1 MCFLI
6 LATGLFPTISTA
18 DVKRVH
24 VIPVNK
30 TVENG
35 LLSFLNRSIEDA
47 ENDGADLIILD
58 IDTPGGAVDAASE
71 IAKSLTSTPIPTAAF
86 VDKKALSAGAYIAL
100 NADQIYMTPGSTMG
114 SAAVIDQH
122 GNAAGK
128 KLSPTGYRL

>member
-1 MCFLI
+1 M
-6 LATGLFPTISTA
+6 
-18 DVKRVH
+18 
-24 VIPVNK
+24 
-30 TVENG
+30 
-35 LLSFLNRSIEDA
+35 
-47 ENDGADLIILD
+47 D

-114 SAAVIDQH
+114 SAAVIDQQ

-128 KLSPTGYRL
+128 KLSLIGYRL